1 MDRGLVVFS
10 GASSFAAIV
19 GIDQSTFR
27 YTPAQELT
35 LFLIVLVVAAI
46 PALFTWWKLH

>member
-1 MDRGLVVFS
+1 MYIGVKRAG
-10 GASSFAAIV
+10 
-19 GIDQSTFR
+19 

-35 LFLIVLVVAAI
+35 LFLIVLVVPAI